1 MEKNS
6 FIIEEW
12 KSSSG
17 KVFWGI
23 VLISFAGIF
32 STIYDYISY
41 LVDLFDIVRGYAS
54 SIIRTMGGSAEVQ
67 LFDMTD
73 IIGLGLS
80 SKLLV
85 VIGYILYLWGLS
97 SFAKIQRLESTQQN
111 VLKVRKAAILLIVA
125 FFLSIVFG
133 VLSIIPFAGWL
144 FGIIIWILTLYCFY
158 KMRNAFTGLMSAED
172 FDERARRGARNARF
186 GAVCEIRLKWLPL
199 IVATAILLI
208 VGFAVF
214 YLSSRNSLTGAEGL
228 IKIVGIMI
236 GATLFMAFISTV
248 CLIVGAFWWPIMG
261 WYRIKTGSPSPEMT
275 EVKKAVSDSEAMSSM
290 AVSEHEEAFVQEG
303 FDSDDDEQKKKYYYI
318 GGGVVAVLA
327 ILIGIF
333 TCSGSKSK
341 GGNDLLPVEKPMWEM
356 FVVITQD
363 TPLYKEADKGSPKLS
378 VTQEN
383 LESDAIVR
391 NFKWNNVP
399 DRRGWTSYDVMVTS
413 DVVLPVVLEYGDW
426 YRVVYEDSEMG
437 TAECYVQKTNCR
449 EVKPEPIT
457 AEVLA
462 HITDYDYYRANFGL
476 QTEGKYKN
484 ICFISIMAD
493 MDGNY
498 VDVAVLTD
506 GKLINPLTRR
516 IFTAWQRCADA
527 AFEDV
532 EGQLAYREDMEQDGM
547 FDARNIKTEAD
558 AELLFNAMPMNQSD
572 YQKVA
577 YFFPE
582 ISKTK
587 LFVFTQNFEEAS
599 SSVISEAQDD
609 PEDPEI
615 TQALNDFQDLIERV
629 HGMVEECEKTGEM
642 TGNTIC
648 QEVEEARDE
657 LNEKVNRMS
666 EEQILQFEA
675 LCQKAKDLIQYADS
689 VNNIATVAV
698 AVDSAIVEM

>member
-1 MEKNS
+1 MKTIGN
-6 FIIEEW
+6 IIW
-12 KSSSG
+12 
-17 KVFWGI
+17 F
-23 VLISFAGIF
+23 
-32 STIYDYISY
+32 
-41 LVDLFDIVRGYAS
+41 
-54 SIIRTMGGSAEVQ
+54 
-67 LFDMTD
+67 
-73 IIGLGLS
+73 
-80 SKLLV
+80 
-85 VIGYILYLWGLS
+85 
-97 SFAKIQRLESTQQN
+97 
-111 VLKVRKAAILLIVA
+111 
-125 FFLSIVFG
+125 
-133 VLSIIPFAGWL
+133 L
-144 FGIIIWILTLYCFY
+144 FGGILMALEYFIFGLFWCF
-158 KMRNAFTGLMSAED
+158 T
-172 FDERARRGARNARF
+172 
-186 GAVCEIRLKWLPL
+186 
-199 IVATAILLI
+199 
-208 VGFAVF
+208 
-214 YLSSRNSLTGAEGL
+214 
-228 IKIVGIMI
+228 IVGIPLGLQLFKIAGLSLWPFGRVVRHKQQTVGCLSTGLNVLWFILGGILIALEHAILGLFFFVTII
-236 GATLFMAFISTV
+236 GIPFGKQHFKLAAIAFAPF
-248 CLIVGAFWWPIMG
+248 GNEIMSAKKSRRLDEQNNAVES
-261 WYRIKTGSPSPEMT
+261 YRVASVEKSIIDETSASEIKME
-275 EVKKAVSDSEAMSSM
+275 SEL
-290 AVSEHEEAFVQEG
+290 SEEEANASALPTFNTAEIL
-303 FDSDDDEQKKKYYYI
+303 SDIPSDKLKVYSI
-318 GGGVVAVLA
+318 GGGIIAILA
-327 ILIGIF
+327 IIIGIF
-333 TCSGSKSK
+333 TYTGLRNS
-341 GGNDLLPVEKPMWEM
+341 GGNDLLPVEKPTWEK

-363 TPLYKEADKGSPKLS
+363 TPLFKETDMGSSKLA
-378 VTQEN
+378 VTMED

-391 NFKWNNVP
+391 NFKWNDVP
-399 DRRGWTSYDVMVTS
+399 DRRGWTSYDVMVS
-413 DVVLPVVLEYGDW
+413 KDAVLPVVSENGDW

-437 TAECYVQKTNCR
+437 PAEGYVQKTNCR

-457 AEVLA
+457 AELLA
-462 HITDYDYYRANFGL
+462 HMTDYNGHKANFGL
-476 QTEGKYKN
+476 QNEGKYKN

-493 MDGNY
+493 MDGNC